1 MVFNIT
7 EGDKRVLFNVEQLA
21 FIMHFMWYVDMFGR
35 LIYVET
41 VVLMSRDGERQ

>member
-7 EGDKRVLFNVEQLA
+7 AGDKRVLFNAEQLA

-41 VVLMSRDGERQ
+41 VCLLSKQ